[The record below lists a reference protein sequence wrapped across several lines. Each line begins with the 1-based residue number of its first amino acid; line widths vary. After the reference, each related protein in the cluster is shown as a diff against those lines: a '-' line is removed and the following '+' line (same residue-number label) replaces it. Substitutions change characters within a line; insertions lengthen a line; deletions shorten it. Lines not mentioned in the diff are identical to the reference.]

1 MFGNSARL
9 LAKSGALLAVTF
21 VWIGLTNPVWS
32 QDASQSATNDRL
44 LACNAITDPTEKLE
58 CFASVVR
65 ELEQDTEVPGAAP
78 PSAEPIGMMPEPAAS
93 PAPAAAAAAAA
104 APIVSSAP
112 ESKPQP
118 DADAGEKSSTAIV
131 ATNSSSE
138 ADVSTGSG
146 EKYFGL
152 KRDQLGA
159 ITVAELEALN
169 NLDFISATI
178 VEVWSTIDNRF
189 EIRLDNGQVWRET
202 DGTRVRTPKVRSA
215 ARISRGSLG
224 SYRMKVDNNNR
235 QAGVRRTK

>member
-58 CFASVVR
+58 CFAAVVR
-65 ELEQDTEVPGAAP
+65 ELEQDTEVPGAVP
-78 PSAEPIGMMPEPAAS
+78 PSAEPTQMMPEPAAS
-93 PAPAAAAAAAA
+93 PAPVAAAAA

-138 ADVSTGSG
+138 ADVSTVSG

-152 KRDQLGA
+152 KRDLLGV
-159 ITVAELEALN
+159 ITAADLEALN

-189 EIRLDNGQVWRET
+189 EIRLDNGQIWRET
-202 DGTRVRTPKVRSA
+202 DGTRVRIPKVRSA
-215 ARISRGSLG
+215 VRISRGSLG